1 VSKGDGGESPSLL
14 SFPCDFN
21 IKVMG
26 KNSSEF
32 PNRVADIV
40 RQYFPEFNADQ
51 IQKRFS
57 RFTNYMSLTITVHAQ
72 SQKQLDDL
80 YRHLTSTPEI
90 LIVI

>member
-1 VSKGDGGESPSLL
+1 MSKGDGGESSSLL
-14 SFPCDFN
+14 SFPCDFS

-26 KNSSEF
+26 KSSSEF
-32 PNRVADIV
+32 PNKVADIV
-40 RQYFPEFNADQ
+40 SEHFPEFNADQ

-57 RFTNYMSLTITVHAQ
+57 RFTNYMSLTVTIHAE

-90 LIVI
+90 LVVI